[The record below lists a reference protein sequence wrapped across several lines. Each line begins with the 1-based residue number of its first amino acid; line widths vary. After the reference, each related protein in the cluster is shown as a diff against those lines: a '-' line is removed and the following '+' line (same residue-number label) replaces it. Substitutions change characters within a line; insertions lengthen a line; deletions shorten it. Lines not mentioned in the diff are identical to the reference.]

1 MVIMKDTNER
11 INGEIGKVTGPVP
24 LCLIPKALSKEIHE
38 LKYAIADPGGD
49 VTQGSSLVCS
59 FAATLQRVCSTCCK
73 VKKRRRA
80 IILLNSVHF
89 KDIFTLRTVLCGKIP
104 KHRKQIVRIYLH
116 PVVCVRRGLLQT

>member
-1 MVIMKDTNER
+1 MIIMKETNER
-11 INGEIGKVTGPVP
+11 ITRGISKVTGPVQ
-24 LCLIPKALSKEIHE
+24 LRLIPQALSKEIRE
-38 LKYAIADPGGD
+38 LKYAIAEPGGD
-49 VTQGSSLVCS
+49 VTPGSSSVCS